1 MVPIH
6 IMVIFIDGGIQ
17 ICRAFQADYYDY
29 KLLFDFRAVSLLSLI
44 FVYQE
49 IKLIK
54 KSVLVN
60 CSGRAS

>member
-29 KLLFDFRAVSLLSLI
+29 KLLFDFRAVSLLSLHC
-44 FVYQE
+44 VYQE

-54 KSVLVN
+54 KSMVVGKLL
-60 CSGRAS
+60 G